1 MKRYF
6 LAILFAGIW
15 MNVSE
20 FIRNELL
27 IKHIWVNGFSRIG
40 LPFPS
45 EPVNG
50 AIWGLWA
57 FIFVSVIAWLTTKFD
72 VLKST
77 IISWVIGF
85 VLLWIAMWNMGIL
98 PTGLLSWAAPWSFV
112 EVYVAAFIC
121 RRFTVNKNA

>member
-1 MKRYF
+1 MKKYLF
-6 LAILFAGIW
+6 AILAAGVW
-15 MNVSE
+15 MNISE
-20 FIRNELL
+20 FIRNEFL
-27 IKHIWVNGFSRIG
+27 IKHIWVNGFSEMG

-57 FIFVSVIAWLTTKFD
+57 FIFVSVLAWLTTRFD

-85 VLLWIAMWNMGIL
+85 VLLWIAMWNMGVL
-98 PTGLLSWAAPWSFV
+98 PSGLLYWAVPWSFV
-112 EVYVAAFIC
+112 EVYVAALIC
-121 RRFTVNKNA
+121 SRFTANQNA

>member
-1 MKRYF
+1 MKRFF
-6 LAILFAGIW
+6 LAILVAGIW

-50 AIWGLWA
+50 VIWGLWA
-57 FIFVSVIAWLTTKFD
+57 FIFVAVLAWLTTKFD

-77 IISWVIGF
+77 IISWVLGF

-98 PTGLLSWAAPWSFV
+98 PAGLLYWAVPWSFG